1 MYGPKNALDY
11 ENVSTCWNSDGNMA
25 NNNNNNKASTSFI
38 IEFGRIVQVRE
49 IRIQFQAG
57 FVAEQIHV
65 FTQSS
70 DDCVKTEWK
79 SIIELEADD
88 DHELQSFPLLINEE
102 ESSSSS
108 SSNVVNPSSS
118 SCCTA
123 LKLEFDEFTD
133 FYQRVTIYQLQVFGY
148 EQATKTTTA
157 TELKE
162 DGTSKTE
169 S

>member
-38 IEFGRIVQVRE
+38 IEFGRIVQVHE

-70 DDCVKTEWK
+70 DDDKTTEWK

-133 FYQRVTIYQLQVFGY
+133 FYQRVTIYQLQVLGY
-148 EQATKTTTA
+148 EQSTTTTTA

-162 DGTSKTE
+162 DTTSKTE

>member
-38 IEFGRIVQVRE
+38 IEFGRIVQVHE

-57 FVAEQIHV
+57 FVAEQIKV

-70 DDCVKTEWK
+70 YDDKATEWK

-108 SSNVVNPSSS
+108 SSNVVNPS

>member
-38 IEFGRIVQVRE
+38 IEFGRIVQVHE

-70 DDCVKTEWK
+70 DDDKTTEWK

-88 DHELQSFPLLINEE
+88 DHEIQSFPLLINEE
-102 ESSSSS
+102 DSSSDS
-108 SSNVVNPSSS
+108 VHPS

-133 FYQRVTIYQLQVFGY
+133 FYQRVTIYQLQVLGY
-148 EQATKTTTA
+148 EQSTTTTTA

-162 DGTSKTE
+162 DTTSKTE